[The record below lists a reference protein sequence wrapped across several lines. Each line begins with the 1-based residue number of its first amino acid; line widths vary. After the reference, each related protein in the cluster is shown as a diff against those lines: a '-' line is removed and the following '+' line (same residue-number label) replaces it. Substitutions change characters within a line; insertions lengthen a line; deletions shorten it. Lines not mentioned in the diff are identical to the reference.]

1 MHGADVELRMAEVT
15 PIAYPNALWRPVA
28 AFFLVLAVVFLQKTA
43 GSWTEAGLLPGG
55 HIDGPFHFHCEYV
68 RLDPAAYPG
77 DLAVQSNRNLGA
89 YDYFYAAMA
98 GFARLSGLDLV
109 DANMVVNWAGNLA
122 YLAGVFVLLIRL
134 GAGLPAAML
143 GTFWAA
149 QRYVL
154 VLMNGGVLHSL
165 TIPREVALAPL
176 PWLILVF
183 ITAPRSAW
191 FYGLFFAG
199 LGLIYTW
206 TYPLWALIFGLMF
219 GLASLWET
227 VRARAWGHLAGLAGG
242 SAACLGLVALTAL
255 GTYQVVTGESSAVL
269 EYNQGQRWVYWQ
281 KGFRRFLMFALPA
294 LAAAWWWDKK
304 AGGVSDALKRL
315 CILIAAC
322 VVVCLAYDPLER
334 AVPPASLLYLGRLAL
349 PAVMMSIVL
358 IVLWFQVHW
367 RGRSFWVKALTA
379 AAACYALTYP
389 LSKEIPSWSKPP
401 SVQMNA
407 EFVGFCRIIASDEAT
422 RDGLFVVEPERGT
435 NYFRVYA
442 RRALWIH
449 PKDRGILS
457 RTHSLYQE
465 GISRNE
471 TLETFFNLEA
481 PAQARRAALAR
492 MRAEGVEYIVARQ
505 SALGA
510 EAPEPQ
516 KTHGEW
522 RLWRLA
528 DWAGAVAP

>member
-1 MHGADVELRMAEVT
+1 MVEAS
-15 PIAYPNALWRPVA
+15 PIAYPNALWRPLI
-28 AFFLVLAVVFLQKTA
+28 AFLLVLVVVFLQKTA

-55 HIDGPFHFHCEYV
+55 HIDGPFHFYCEYV

-77 DLAVQSNRNLGA
+77 DLAVQSNRNVGA
-89 YDYFYAAMA
+89 YEYFYAAMA
-98 GFARLSGLDLV
+98 GLARLSGLDLV
-109 DANMVVNWAGNLA
+109 DANMIVNWAGNMA

-154 VLMNGGVLHSL
+154 VLMNAGVLHSL
-165 TIPREVALAPL
+165 AIPREVALAPL

-219 GLASLWET
+219 GLASLWEI
-227 VRARAWGHLAGLAGG
+227 VRARAWGHLAGLATG
-242 SAACLGLVALTAL
+242 SAVCLGLVALTAL
-255 GTYQVVTGESSAVL
+255 ETYQAVGGESSAFL
-269 EYNQGQRWVYWQ
+269 EYNQSQRWVYWQ
-281 KGFRRFLMFALPA
+281 KGFRRLLMFTLPA
-294 LAAAWWWDKK
+294 LAVAWWWHRK
-304 AGGVSDALKRL
+304 AGEFSDAMKRL

-322 VVVCLAYDPLER
+322 VVVCLVYDPLER
-334 AVPPASLLYLGRLAL
+334 AVSQLSILYLGRLSL
-349 PAVMMSIVL
+349 PAVLLSIAL
-358 IVLWFQVHW
+358 IVLWFQLHW
-367 RGRSFWVKALTA
+367 RERPFWVRTLTV

-389 LSKEIPSWSKPP
+389 LSKEIPSWSKPH
-401 SVQMNA
+401 SVQMNP
-407 EFVGFCRIIASDEAT
+407 EFVRICRMIASDEAT
-422 RDGLFVVEPERGT
+422 RDALFVVEPERGT
-435 NYFRVYA
+435 YYFRVYA
-442 RRALWIH
+442 RRSLWIH

-457 RTHSLYQE
+457 RTYSLYQE

-481 PAQARRAALAR
+481 PVQARHAALAR
-492 MRAEGVEYIVARQ
+492 MRSEGVEYILARQ
-505 SALGA
+505 SVLGA

-528 DWAGAVAP
+528 DWAGALAP